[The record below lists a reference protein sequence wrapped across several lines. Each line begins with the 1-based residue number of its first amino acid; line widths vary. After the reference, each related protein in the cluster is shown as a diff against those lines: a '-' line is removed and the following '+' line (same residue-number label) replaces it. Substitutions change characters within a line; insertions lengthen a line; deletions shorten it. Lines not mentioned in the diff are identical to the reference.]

1 MLSHEH
7 QELLT
12 RVGPGAP
19 MARMLREYWL
29 PAARSAAL
37 VADGKPQRVRLF
49 GENYVVFRTSDGNVG
64 FIDEA
69 CPHRGAS
76 LALGRNQHNA
86 LTCIYH
92 GWRFDTAGR
101 LLDAPCEA
109 AHPRQQE
116 FMASLR
122 VRHYPVRE
130 AGDMVWVYL
139 GERAEPPV
147 FPLFEFNRLS
157 APHIKV
163 RRAVLNYNW
172 LQGLEAH
179 LDAAHLA
186 VLHGSSIGRFAGA
199 LDSDSGLALK
209 NLAPD
214 MEMEWTNYGM
224 REAAIRALPDGS
236 RYARMRQ
243 LILPFF
249 TMVPSAPTSPCSG
262 RAIVP
267 IDDEH
272 TAEWY
277 FIYRHDRPI
286 SDVEIEA
293 QWVGA
298 AADDDNFA
306 ANLGNAETMWHQDR
320 HAMGAGHWS
329 GLTRCIPF
337 EDFTV
342 STSMGVRL
350 DRTKEKLGP
359 SDIVLVH
366 ARKALLDALEGFLK
380 DGTLAWQGPHL
391 DFASLRAS
399 TARLAPGEDW
409 RRAA

>member
-12 RVGPGAP
+12 RVGPGTP

-29 PAARSAAL
+29 PAARSASL

-49 GENYVVFRTSDGNVG
+49 GENYVVFRAAGGDIG
-64 FIDEA
+64 FLDEA

-76 LALGRNQHNA
+76 LALARNEGNG
-86 LTCIYH
+86 LVCIYH
-92 GWRFDTAGR
+92 GWKFDTAGR
-101 LLDAPCEA
+101 VLEAPCEGA
-109 AHPRQQE
+109 NPRQKE
-116 FMASLR
+116 FMNSIVAG
-122 VRHYPVRE
+122 HYPVRE
-130 AGDMVWVYL
+130 AGGMVWVYL
-139 GERAEPPV
+139 GARREPPE
-147 FPLFEFNRLS
+147 FPLFEFNQVGEG
-157 APHIKV
+157 HIKV
-163 RRAVLNYNW
+163 RRALLDYNW

-186 VLHGSSIGRFAGA
+186 VLHASTIGRFAGA

-209 NLAPD
+209 NLAPE
-214 MEMEWTNYGM
+214 MEMEMTRYGM
-224 REAAIRALPDGS
+224 REAAIRPMPDGT
-236 RYARMRQ
+236 RYARMRH

-249 TMVPSAPTSPCSG
+249 TMVPSAPNSPCSG

-286 SDVEIEA
+286 SETEIKA
-293 QWVGA
+293 QWLGA
-298 AADDDNFA
+298 ADNDDNFA
-306 ANLGNAETMWHQDR
+306 ANLGNAENMWHQDR
-320 HAMGAGHWS
+320 AALKGGHWS

-342 STSMGVRL
+342 SSSMGIRM

-359 SDIVLVH
+359 SDMVLVH
-366 ARKALLDALEGFLK
+366 ARKALLDALEAFQA
-380 DGTLAWQGPHL
+380 DGTISWQGGV
-391 DFASLRAS
+391 DFASLRAA
-399 TARLAPGEDW
+399 TATLAPGDDW
-409 RRAA
+409 RLKV

>member
-12 RVGPGAP
+12 RVGPGTP

-29 PAARSAAL
+29 PAARSASL

-49 GENYVVFRTSDGNVG
+49 GENYVVFRAASGDIG
-64 FIDEA
+64 FLDEA

-76 LALGRNQHNA
+76 LALARNEGNG
-86 LTCIYH
+86 LVCIYH
-92 GWRFDTAGR
+92 GWKFDTAGR
-101 LLDAPCEA
+101 VLEAPCEGA
-109 AHPRQQE
+109 NPRQKE
-116 FMASLR
+116 FMNSIVAG
-122 VRHYPVRE
+122 HYPVRE
-130 AGDMVWVYL
+130 AGGMVWVYL
-139 GERAEPPV
+139 GARREPPE
-147 FPLFEFNRLS
+147 FPLFEFNQVGEG
-157 APHIKV
+157 HIKV
-163 RRAVLNYNW
+163 RRALLDYNW

-186 VLHGSSIGRFAGA
+186 VLHASTIGRFAGA

-209 NLAPD
+209 NLAPE
-214 MEMEWTNYGM
+214 MEMEMTPYGM
-224 REAAIRALPDGS
+224 REAAIRPMPDGT
-236 RYARMRQ
+236 RYARMRH

-249 TMVPSAPTSPCSG
+249 TMVPSAPNSPCSG

-286 SDVEIEA
+286 SETEIKA
-293 QWVGA
+293 QWLGA
-298 AADDDNFA
+298 ADNDDNFA
-306 ANLGNAETMWHQDR
+306 ANLGNAENMWHQDR
-320 HAMGAGHWS
+320 AALKGGHWS

-342 STSMGVRL
+342 SSSMGIRM

-359 SDIVLVH
+359 SDMVLVH
-366 ARKALLDALEGFLK
+366 ARKALLDALEAFQA
-380 DGTLAWQGPHL
+380 DGTISWQGGV
-391 DFASLRAS
+391 DFASLRAA
-399 TARLAPGEDW
+399 TATLAPGDDW
-409 RRAA
+409 RLKV

>member
-1 MLSHEH
+1 MLSREHED
-7 QELLT
+7 LLT
-12 RVGPGAP
+12 QVGPGAP

-37 VADGKPQRVRLF
+37 AAGGKPQRVRLF
-49 GENYVVFRTSDGNVG
+49 GENYVVFRASDGTLG
-64 FIDEA
+64 FLDEA

-76 LALGRNQHNA
+76 LALGRNEGNGLA
-86 LTCIYH
+86 CIYH
-92 GWRFDTAGR
+92 AWKFDVSGR
-101 LLDAPCEA
+101 LVDAPCEA
-109 AHPRQQE
+109 ANPRQRE
-116 FMASLR
+116 FLASIR
-122 VRHYPVRE
+122 ARHYPVRE

-139 GERAEPPV
+139 GARAEPPA

-157 APHIKV
+157 GGHIHV

-179 LDAAHLA
+179 LDAAHLP
-186 VLHGSSIGRFAGA
+186 VLHSSTMKRFAGA

-209 NLAPD
+209 NVAPL
-214 MEMEWTNYGM
+214 MEMEMTRYGM
-224 REAAIRALPDGS
+224 HEAAIRAMPDGT

-249 TMVPSAPTSPCSG
+249 TMVPSAPNSPCSG

-277 FIYRHDRPI
+277 FLYRPDRPI
-286 SDVEIEA
+286 SAQEIEA

-298 AADDDNFA
+298 APDDDNFA
-306 ANLGNAETMWHQDR
+306 ANLGSADNLWHQDR
-320 HAMGAGHWS
+320 KAMGEGHWS

-337 EDFTV
+337 EDFII
-342 STSMGVRL
+342 STSMGVRN
-350 DRTKEKLGP
+350 DRTRERLGP
-359 SDIVLVH
+359 SDMVLVH
-366 ARKALLDALEGFLK
+366 TRKALLDALEAFQQT
-380 DGTLAWQGPHL
+380 GTIPWQSADI
-391 DFASLRAS
+391 DFGAIRAS

-409 RRAA
+409 RQAA